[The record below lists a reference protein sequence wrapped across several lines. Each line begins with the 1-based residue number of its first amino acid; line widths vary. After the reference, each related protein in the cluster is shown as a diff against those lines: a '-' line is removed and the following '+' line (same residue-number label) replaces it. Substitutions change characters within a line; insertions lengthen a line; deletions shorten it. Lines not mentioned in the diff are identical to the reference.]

1 LQMEQIKVS
10 DLATEFDIKY
20 TIVISE
26 LKKIGVWVPSADT
39 PVDPDI
45 AIRIRRRLQLMVET
59 EQEEQARAEK
69 AKDRKLPAL
78 KARKTIKELGTP
90 RKAGGLRKVEEK
102 PVDTALAS
110 SLKPRRGK
118 GVYRRPEE
126 ETGVERPETGLPEV
140 EPFEEV
146 AEQATAPAETS
157 VPAEAEPVEA
167 PEEVAAEQVPAEASQ
182 AEGAPVEQETP
193 TEPAIAAEAT
203 APAEQM
209 GTPPAAPAPEAP
221 APVPIEPTL
230 AAEAPPAEPKLVEP
244 VARRPVA
251 SPPPAGQ
258 PEKEKPVE
266 RPQVLKR
273 TAPQPTPAPAQPQI
287 LRPQP
292 PRPPQHDR
300 RPPFQHH
307 QPRRPDSRPVHRS
320 ARPAPAPPP
329 VAKQPEVPRETR
341 EVVLTDS
348 VSIKDLCEKLGVK
361 SKDLLRELMSR
372 GIMASINQR
381 LDQKALTDLC
391 MAFNAVPRFVTFEE
405 ALMEEDKFIEQ
416 AGERQTRAP
425 VVTVMGHV
433 DHGKTSLLDAI
444 RSTKV
449 AAGEAG
455 GITQHMGAYHVTV
468 NKRRVVFLDT
478 PGHEAFTMMR
488 ARGAR
493 ATDIV
498 VLVVAADDGVMP
510 QTVEAI
516 NHARAAGVPIIV
528 AINKIDKPEA
538 DVQRVKQDLT
548 KYELVAEE
556 WGGETVMVEV
566 SAKEQINLDLLL
578 EMILLV
584 TDMLELKA
592 SPKVPGAGV
601 VLEARLDKG
610 RGPVATV
617 LVQNGTVR
625 VGDSFIAGAAY
636 GKIRAMFD
644 DRGEPVIEAGPSSA
658 VEVLGLQNLPQAG
671 DSFQVVDDTIKA
683 RQIGEMRQTRLRE
696 KELVKS
702 SRVSLDELYAQLK
715 AGEVKELPIV
725 LKADAQGSVEVLED
739 TLQKLTG
746 DKVKIRIIHRG
757 VGAIS
762 ESDVLLASASNPSA
776 VVIGF
781 NVRPEQNAQATAEQE
796 EVDIRLYTV
805 IYDVSNEIKQAMLG
819 LLEPTVKETYQGR
832 AEVRQV
838 FRVPK
843 SGTVAGSYILDG
855 SIARHS
861 EVRLLRDNI
870 VIYEGKI
877 GSLRRFK
884 EDVPKVSSGY
894 ECGIAIANFN
904 DIKVGDVIEAFVKER
919 VEPQLA

>member
-45 AIRIRRRLQLMVET
+45 ALRIRRRLQLMVET

-69 AKDRKLPAL
+69 AKDKKFPAL
-78 KARKTIKELGTP
+78 KAKKTIKELGTP
-90 RKAGGLRKVEEK
+90 RKAGARKIEEK
-102 PVDTALAS
+102 PPDTALAS

-118 GVYRRPEE
+118 GIYRRPDE
-126 ETGVERPETGLPEV
+126 ETGVGRPEPVLPELEPVEEVV
-140 EPFEEV
+140 EPVSPAPEE
-146 AEQATAPAETS
+146 PA
-157 VPAEAEPVEA
+157 VPAEAEPVLAAEEGTVEQVA
-167 PEEVAAEQVPAEASQ
+167 EEVPPAET
-182 AEGAPVEQETP
+182 EPVEQAEP
-193 TEPAIAAEAT
+193 SAEPAVSAEA
-203 APAEQM
+203 APETVPDQ
-209 GTPPAAPAPEAP
+209 AAPAPESVPPAIPDVPPAQPKRVEQAAAP
-221 APVPIEPTL
+221 PATPVPPP
-230 AAEAPPAEPKLVEP
+230 AAAPPAE
-244 VARRPVA
+244 R
-251 SPPPAGQ
+251 
-258 PEKEKPVE
+258 EKPVE
-266 RPQVLKR
+266 RAQILKR
-273 TAPQPTPAPAQPQI
+273 TAPQPAPVPPQVV
-287 LRPQP
+287 RPQP
-292 PRPPQHDR
+292 PRFDR
-300 RPPFQHH
+300 RPPIQHH
-307 QPRRPDSRPVHRS
+307 QRRPDSRPVYRG

-329 VAKQPEVPRETR
+329 VARTPEPRESR
-341 EVVLTDS
+341 EVVLNDS
-348 VSIKDLCEKLGVK
+348 ISVKELCEKLGVK
-361 SKDLLRELMSR
+361 SKDILRELMSR
-372 GIMASINQR
+372 GIMASINQT
-381 LDQKALTDLC
+381 LDQKTLADVC
-391 MAFNAVPRFVTFEE
+391 MAFNAIPRFVTFEE
-405 ALMEEDKFIEQ
+405 ALMEEEKFVEQ
-416 AGERQTRAP
+416 AGERHSRAP

-433 DHGKTSLLDAI
+433 DHGKTSLLDSI
-444 RSTKV
+444 RKTKV

-455 GITQHMGAYHVTV
+455 GITQHMGAYHVSV
-468 NKRRVVFLDT
+468 NNRRIVFLDT

-528 AINKIDKPEA
+528 AINKVDKPEA

-566 SAKEQINLDLLL
+566 SAKENINLDLLL

-584 TDMLELKA
+584 ADMLELKA
-592 SPKVPGAGV
+592 SPKLPGAGV

-617 LVQNGTVR
+617 LVQNGTLR
-625 VGDSFIAGAAY
+625 VGDSFIAGAAH

-644 DRGEPVIEAGPSSA
+644 DRGEPVIQAGPSSA

-671 DSFQVVDDTIKA
+671 DSFQVVDDTVKA
-683 RQIGEMRQTRLRE
+683 RQIGELRQTRLRE

-702 SRVSLDELYAQLK
+702 SRVSLDDLYAQLK

-725 LKADAQGSVEVLED
+725 LKADAQGSVEVLDD

-832 AEVRQV
+832 AEVRQT
-838 FRVPK
+838 FRLPK
-843 SGTVAGSYILDG
+843 SGTVAGCYIQDG
-855 SIARHS
+855 AIARNS

-870 VIYEGKI
+870 VVYEGKI

-884 EDVPKVSSGY
+884 EDVAKVSTGY

-904 DIKVGDVIEAFVKER
+904 DLKVGDVIEAFVKER